1 MATNGPTSDAYSRR
15 RGPCPFDTS
24 NRFIRS
30 ERALIFE
37 LARAVGAHIVNLTE
51 MKTCDHRHIRQACQ
65 ESGLIGLMVARS

>member
-1 MATNGPTSDAYSRR
+1 MAQRVMPTVGGEGPVLW
-15 RGPCPFDTS
+15 PC
-24 NRFIRS
+24 RFIRS

-65 ESGLIGLMVARS
+65 ESGLISLMVARS